1 MRGAPAD
8 VAARE
13 REERGAPTE
22 VTAGDKEGRDTPKSE
37 KEREEDEE
45 KFGPI
50 GREGKNWLRGKLGWE
65 NFCWE
70 G

>member
-1 MRGAPAD
+1 M
-8 VAARE
+8 
-13 REERGAPTE
+13 
-22 VTAGDKEGRDTPKSE
+22 TAGDKEGRDTPKSE

-50 GREGKNWLRGKLGWE
+50 GREGKNWLREKIGWKK
-65 NFCWE
+65 FCWE